1 MTPELYVGKA
11 AGKVMS
17 EDGHQA
23 VLFQWA
29 ALAKCKYPE
38 LAWLYAVPNGGLR
51 SKAVAGKLKAQG
63 VKSGV
68 PDIQLDV
75 ARQGFHGLRIELKVP
90 EVKAVPGITKRKA
103 PGRTSVEQDAWLEQL
118 RSQGYRAEVAYGWSD
133 AMEILVD
140 YLS

>member
-1 MTPELYVGKA
+1 MTPELYASKA
-11 AGKVMS
+11 AGRAMS
-17 EDGHQA
+17 EDGHQV

>member
-1 MTPELYVGKA
+1 MTPELYAGKA

-17 EDGHQA
+17 EDGHQV

-29 ALAKCKYPE
+29 ALAKGKYPE

-90 EVKAVPGITKRKA
+90 EVKAVPGITKRKP
-103 PGRTSVEQDAWLEQL
+103 PGRTSTEQDAWLEQL
-118 RSQGYRAEVAYGWSD
+118 RAQGYRAEVAHGWSD

>member
-1 MTPELYVGKA
+1 MTPELYAGKA
-11 AGKVMS
+11 AGRAMS
-17 EDGHQA
+17 EDGHQV

-118 RSQGYRAEVAYGWSD
+118 RAQGYRAEVAYGWSD

>member
-1 MTPELYVGKA
+1 MTPEIYAGKA

-17 EDGHQA
+17 EDGHQV

-29 ALAKCKYPE
+29 ALAKGKYPE

-75 ARQGFHGLRIELKVP
+75 ARKGFHGLRIELKVP
-90 EVKAVPGITKRKA
+90 EVKAVPNITKRKA
-103 PGRTSVEQDAWLEQL
+103 PGRTSPEQDAWLEQL
-118 RSQGYRAEVAYGWSD
+118 RVQGYKAEVARGWVE

>member
-1 MTPELYVGKA
+1 MTPELYVSKA
-11 AGKVMS
+11 AGKTMS
-17 EDGHQA
+17 EDGHQV

-63 VKSGV
+63 VKAGY
-68 PDIQLDV
+68 PDIGLDV
-75 ARQGFHGLRIELKVP
+75 ARKGFHGLRIELKVP

-103 PGRTSVEQDAWLEQL
+103 PGRTSAEQDAWLEQL
-118 RSQGYRAEVAYGWSD
+118 RSQGYLAEVAHGWSD

>member
-1 MTPELYVGKA
+1 MTPELYAGKA

-17 EDGHQA
+17 EDGHQV

-29 ALAKCKYPE
+29 ALAKGKYPE

-75 ARQGFHGLRIELKVP
+75 ARKGFHGLRIELKVP

-118 RSQGYRAEVAYGWSD
+118 RAQGYRAEVAHGWSD